1 MDYLLLAIACFWV
14 SYKVV
19 SFFWKKEQ
27 EIAAQNQKSN
37 DEFHAVN
44 LNGAVYKAKF
54 ELLHEY
60 IVQEKI
66 EKQAAYELTYRLISM
81 GIDRANQQV
90 PYYPQIQQ
98 TAQNTPYTGVSTQ
111 QQDKNV
117 DRGGGTDTIDLVL
130 RGGVKE
136 GEISLSAAGFNHNG
150 YILPIPPKH
159 APVTEFGNT
168 GVYLGSCLQCGTHF
182 ATKHSETKFC
192 GENNDRCKNEYHNLR
207 R

>member
-1 MDYLLLAIACFWV
+1 MWYFIAIILGLILGLIIAFKIGFIL
-14 SYKVV
+14 YENE
-19 SFFWKKEQ
+19 KEFS
-27 EIAAQNQKSN
+27 ETKAA
-37 DEFHAVN
+37 
-44 LNGAVYKAKF
+44 GAVYQAKF
-54 ELLHEY
+54 ELLHEF
-60 IVQEKI
+60 IVQEKKEKI
-66 EKQAAYELTYRLISM
+66 EAYNMTFKVLNMVVEKSQNPI
-81 GIDRANQQV
+81 

-111 QQDKNV
+111 AQDKNV

-150 YILPIPPKH
+150 YILPIPQKH

-192 GENNDRCKNEYHNLR
+192 EDACKNEYHNLR